1 MCAHSITVMGRGD
14 YEVLITP
21 HECFMTQSLQVMC
34 KKYALIMFQFMYQIC
49 WLTECKIFSE
59 STGSHRGAH
68 FINVKQTLLIK
79 WNCL

>member
-49 WLTECKIFSE
+49 WLTECKYL
-59 STGSHRGAH
+59 H
-68 FINVKQTLLIK
+68 FQRVQGHIGEHIS
-79 WNCL
+79 